1 MPEVDYL
8 LKDPIIPDDQK
19 FCCMSLWLSDDKKT
33 IKYIR
38 VSASF
43 KTIEEAQE
51 QVALLG
57 NNKGHFNFC
66 TEVGAWVAFDP
77 LPNRG
82 NLNDQLNLMMKN
94 YLISFQRKNL
104 EFEKRKHSMVIKNI
118 SENRSLKE
126 EQLNRLNEELR
137 EFTNQDSPN
146 EKEIEKRKEIIK
158 SFEES
163 IKSYTDKIKEHEDKE
178 KEYNE
183 KLQNIVLDLQNIP
196 EENTEENQNKPFIFE
211 GQVKRT
217 TEKLDNQNWYCISF
231 LTEENKSLVGI
242 KISGC
247 FNKESE
253 ANNHS
258 KALRDIND
266 KFSILV
272 GELYKWCP
280 FNPDADS
287 QEAGESEYSND
298 KLNETMKAKKDNEK
312 KAQMFHEFRKYELIN
327 KNLQDSLVNKNN
339 EKEEIKKNIENE
351 TSTENKLSYQEKL
364 LELEKQIEKLEVKKT
379 EVTEKEKELSDK
391 IGFDKMKENYN
402 AGIDSVKT

>member
-8 LKDPIIPDDQK
+8 LKDPIIPDNQK

-33 IKYIR
+33 VKYIR
-38 VSASF
+38 VSAAF
-43 KTIEEAQE
+43 KTLEEAQE

-57 NNKGHFNFC
+57 DNRGHFNFC

-77 LPNRG
+77 TPNKG

-104 EFEKRKHSMVIKNI
+104 EFEKRKYSMVAKNVR
-118 SENRSLKE
+118 ENCLLKE
-126 EQLNRLNEELR
+126 EQLNRLKEELR
-137 EFTNQDSPN
+137 ELTN
-146 EKEIEKRKEIIK
+146 EKEIGKKKEMIK
-158 SFEES
+158 TFEES
-163 IKSYTDKIKEHEDKE
+163 IKSYNDKIKENEDKE
-178 KEYNE
+178 KEYDE
-183 KLQNIVLDLQNIP
+183 KLKNIVPDLQVIP
-196 EENTEENQNKPFIFE
+196 EDNTVENQNTPFVFE
-211 GQVKRT
+211 GTVKRT
-217 TEKLDNQNWYCISF
+217 TEKVDGQNWYCISF
-231 LTEENKSLVGI
+231 LTEENKTLVGI

-247 FNKESE
+247 FDKESD
-253 ANNHS
+253 ANDHS

-266 KFSILV
+266 KFSLLV

-298 KLNETMKAKKDNEK
+298 KLNETMKAKKENEK

-327 KNLQDSLVNKNN
+327 KNLQESLVNKTI
-339 EKEEIKKNIENE
+339 EKEEIKKNME
-351 TSTENKLSYQEKL
+351 SAENKLSYEEKL
-364 LELEKQIEKLEVKKT
+364 LELEKQIEKLTAKKA

-391 IGFDKMKENYN
+391 IGIDKMKEQYA
-402 AGIDSVKT
+402 AGASTSI